1 MNRSCPSTDRLQLLL
16 DETQLVSNRA
26 VIYEHINQ
34 CSRCQNVLE
43 ELTAAAWIEP
53 AHDHAAATSTSAATS
68 TVALHE
74 LMERMIRKSSDDSPQ
89 GPTEETLQ
97 FPGPADASAPLGR
110 LREYRILNRIA
121 AGSQGILF
129 RAFDE
134 SLQRHVAI
142 KVLRPGFPQ
151 SATQQ
156 SRFEREARL
165 AAALNDERIVR
176 VYQIGREPEFPPFIV
191 MEFVAGL
198 SLRQQLEE
206 RRPQFEETARWV
218 RDAALGL
225 ATAHQAGLIHRDI
238 KPSNLL
244 LDSATGLTR
253 LTDFG
258 LAIEQTDANRLTQD
272 GVLAGTPAYMSPEQL
287 SCPDEVDFRT
297 DIYSLGVVMYEL
309 LAGEVPFRG
318 TLRMTLLQVAHDE
331 PRSPR
336 RLNDQIPR
344 DLETLCLKAMARD
357 RNSRFGSVA
366 ELANELARWQQG
378 IPILSRPTG
387 RLERA
392 WRWCWRRPALATL
405 SGLVLGLLV
414 TLIAVM
420 SYSTWR
426 LSQSAQVAKRHAAAA
441 ASQRDAAM
449 ETLSQ
454 LVFELQEQFEQ
465 DVVDFDDLQKN
476 SLQIGLDGLTRLNR
490 LADQEQLPGR
500 LTAEAFR
507 RMGDV
512 LMRVEQIE
520 QSRECLIRAEDS
532 FRMLQD
538 QSGERAAALSG
549 LIETLWSRHDLELDA
564 EESSSLLKWLESA
577 TAAARALFA
586 EFPSDNSRLLL
597 GKALFHEAP
606 SHFDENAVEQPNG
619 AFVSKLNE
627 VQELLEPKLDGDSP
641 LQFDCCSLWLET
653 NGLLAQYHADLGE
666 IRQAKEQLAQ
676 ALNRLENWN
685 FEFSFSNPISKL
697 ELILRFRLRELQLA
711 QDDQAGAEVQLR
723 IVKQRLDRLETT
735 VTANSS
741 EFLNI
746 LEGLQELTAYL
757 DEENDYEGVLFFV
770 TKRLDFIEA
779 RLIKIPADEVALLAR
794 AYGWKELADASSW
807 LDAPVTK
814 VRQAFGKSIE
824 QYRELSLRA
833 SFDEEHWFDYCNVL
847 LSAAE
852 YEQEIEANGLDDLLA
867 ELKSVRKELLNRFP
881 TFSPQWLAQIDSR
894 LADLTTEDQ

>member
-1 MNRSCPSTDRLQLLL
+1 MSRNCPSSDHLQLFL
-16 DETQLVSNRA
+16 DETQFVSNRA
-26 VIYEHINQ
+26 VISEHINQ

-43 ELTAAAWIEP
+43 ELTAAVWIEP
-53 AHDHAAATSTSAATS
+53 VHDHPAATSTSATTS
-68 TVALHE
+68 TVALNE
-74 LMERMIRKSSDDSPQ
+74 LMERMIRKSSNECPPRSN
-89 GPTEETLQ
+89 EETLQ
-97 FPGPADASAPLGR
+97 FPGPADATAPLGR

-151 SATQQ
+151 TPTQQ

-176 VYQIGREPEFPPFIV
+176 VYQIGHQPEFPPFIV
-191 MEFVAGL
+191 MEFVEGQ
-198 SLRQQLEE
+198 SLRQQLEQ
-206 RRPQFEETARWV
+206 RRPRFEEIARWV

-272 GVLAGTPAYMSPEQL
+272 GVLAGTPAYMSPEQI
-287 SCPDEVDFRT
+287 SCPDEVDFRS

-357 RNSRFGSVA
+357 RHTRFGSAA
-366 ELANELARWQQG
+366 ELASELARWQQG
-378 IPILSRPTG
+378 VPILSRPTG
-387 RLERA
+387 RIERV
-392 WRWCWRRPALATL
+392 WRWCCRRPALATL
-405 SGLVLGLLV
+405 SGLVFGLV
-414 TLIAVM
+414 ISLIAVM

-426 LSQSAQVAKRHAAAA
+426 LSQSAQIAKRHAAAA
-441 ASQRDAAM
+441 TSQRDAAM

-465 DVVDFDDLQKN
+465 DEVDVDDLQKN
-476 SLQIGLDGLTRLNR
+476 SLQIALDGLARLNR

-520 QSRECLIRAEDS
+520 QSRECLIRAEGS
-532 FRMLQD
+532 FRMLQN
-538 QSGERAAALSG
+538 QPGERAAALSG

-564 EESSSLLKWLESA
+564 EEAGSLLKWLESA
-577 TAAARALFA
+577 TAAARSLFA

-597 GKALFHEAP
+597 GKALFHEAK
-606 SHFDENAVEQPNG
+606 SHFDETEGGQPMR
-619 AFVSKLNE
+619 AFLSELVE
-627 VQELLEPKLDGDSP
+627 VQGLLQPQLESDSP
-641 LQFDCCSLWLET
+641 LQLEFCSLWLET
-653 NGLLAQYHADLGE
+653 KGLLAQYHADVGE
-666 IRQAKEQLAQ
+666 IRQAIEQLTQ
-676 ALNRLENWN
+676 ALNRFENWN
-685 FEFSFSNPISKL
+685 FEFSFSNPIWKL
-697 ELILRFRLRELQLA
+697 ELILRFRVRELQLA
-711 QDDQAGAEVQLR
+711 QDDQAGAENQLR

-735 VTANSS
+735 VTSNSS
-741 EFLNI
+741 DFLTV

-757 DEENDYEGVLFFV
+757 DEENDFEGVLFFV
-770 TKRLDFIEA
+770 NKRLDFIEA
-779 RLIKIPADEVALLAR
+779 RLIEIPADEVALLAR
-794 AYGWKELADASSW
+794 AYSWKELADASSW

-852 YEQEIEANGLDDLLA
+852 YEHEIEANGLDDLLA

-881 TFSPQWLAQIDSR
+881 TFSPQWLAQIESR
-894 LADLTTEDQ
+894 LADLTTEEQ